1 MKEARGLS
9 ASDLIYCVVAPQEN
23 CSIQKQSVC
32 EKFNRMFSIL
42 EERQKVRVQ
51 PSSVMLG
58 LLMINVCCFLFYFGS
73 PVLLVLCL
81 QSDFL
86 PCGGVCC
93 VSLCLLS
100 LITLSVS
107 A

>member
-1 MKEARGLS
+1 MCA
-9 ASDLIYCVVAPQEN
+9 
-23 CSIQKQSVC
+23 
-32 EKFNRMFSIL
+32 
-42 EERQKVRVQ
+42 VRV
-51 PSSVMLG
+51 G
-58 LLMINVCCFLFYFGS
+58 FLFYFGS

-86 PCGGVCC
+86 PCGSVCC

-100 LITLSVS
+100 LVTLSVS